1 MLAFHY
7 SKADELEKAEEYMT
21 KAGEEAL
28 RSSAASEALNYL
40 QEALKLYT
48 DRYGDQ
54 ADPER
59 LISFKK
65 NLALTHFNR
74 GQFSEALSLY
84 DEILASRGYRPTQGK
99 LVSTCRLILNLIDI
113 ITFLYSPINLKP
125 RVPDQRELEV
135 FDLRYRKA
143 QGLWVVDSKKS
154 IFEIIS
160 LVRKS
165 LHLDM
170 TKTPQHREFISASSI
185 PFVGLGVVSLSKRL
199 LKRAED
205 DVGGQIGSWAVA
217 LAALRILLAYRSGSW
232 DSAPQFDPNLVDIAH
247 KTGETM
253 YPILYLYALG
263 NIKAEQGL
271 WDHLDLY
278 ARKAKSIADSYANEL
293 AQAAYHHIRTITLIR
308 KRDFHQALT
317 EAELGALLTDKAAH
331 RPHYL
336 RFIGNKAIAQTLLGD
351 TERAML
357 SVREGE
363 IILAKQKMTVIWY
376 IIPFLVGRLIT
387 HIELLKQ
394 AIECDNQSDI
404 RQIQRTAH
412 RSAKQAVRKSRKFAP
427 YRTWILK
434 LMGEYY
440 WLIGKQGKAIKWWDK
455 AIKEGER
462 LGARPDLSRAYFEVG
477 KRLLEPQSKY
487 KELNGIEAKGYLEKA
502 RVLFEEMG
510 LERDLDDLDRLKA
523 DYGL

>member
-1 MLAFHY
+1 M
-7 SKADELEKAEEYMT
+7 
-21 KAGEEAL
+21 
-28 RSSAASEALNYL
+28 
-40 QEALKLYT
+40 
-48 DRYGDQ
+48 
-54 ADPER
+54 
-59 LISFKK
+59 
-65 NLALTHFNR
+65 
-74 GQFSEALSLY
+74 
-84 DEILASRGYRPTQGK
+84 
-99 LVSTCRLILNLIDI
+99 
-113 ITFLYSPINLKP
+113 
-125 RVPDQRELEV
+125 
-135 FDLRYRKA
+135 
-143 QGLWVVDSKKS
+143 
-154 IFEIIS
+154 
-160 LVRKS
+160 
-165 LHLDM
+165 
-170 TKTPQHREFISASSI
+170 
-185 PFVGLGVVSLSKRL
+185 
-199 LKRAED
+199 
-205 DVGGQIGSWAVA
+205 
-217 LAALRILLAYRSGSW
+217 
-232 DSAPQFDPNLVDIAH
+232 
-247 KTGETM
+247 
-253 YPILYLYALG
+253 
-263 NIKAEQGL
+263 
-271 WDHLDLY
+271 
-278 ARKAKSIADSYANEL
+278 
-293 AQAAYHHIRTITLIR
+293 IR

-404 RQIQRTAH
+404 RQIQRTAY
-412 RSAKQAVRKSRKFAP
+412 RSAKKAVHFSRKFAP

-434 LMGEYY
+434 LMGDYN
-440 WLIGKQGKAIKWWDK
+440 WLIGKKGKAIKWWDK

-510 LERDLDDLDRLKA
+510 LERDLDDLERLKA
-523 DYGL
+523 NYGL